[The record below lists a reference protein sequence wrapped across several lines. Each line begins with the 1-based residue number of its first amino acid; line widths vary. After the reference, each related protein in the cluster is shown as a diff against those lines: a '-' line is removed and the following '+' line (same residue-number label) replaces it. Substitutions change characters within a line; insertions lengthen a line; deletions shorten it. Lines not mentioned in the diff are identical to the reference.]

1 MPEHP
6 VLAAAQ
12 QFRAAALAR
21 ERQASSRLVQ
31 TYGRAYTRLSPA
43 IEALSQRIAR
53 MDAPGPSVASL
64 TRLDSLR
71 SLRSQVEN
79 EIARFGTYADTEIS
93 RGATEAIAAGLKDSR
108 AMAAASMGNGGPGQ
122 RALITAWDMLP
133 TESVETMLG
142 FLADD
147 SPLHTALTKR
157 LGPAVAQRMSDA
169 LVDGIVL
176 GMNPRRVA
184 EIVRRELGVGLSW
197 ALTTARTA
205 QLYAYREATRANY
218 MANSHIV
225 SGWTWLSALD
235 RRTCMSCINMHGS
248 VHPVT
253 ESLNDHHSGRCVPV
267 ANVRQATTLGLPRPE
282 IEPGEQWFG
291 RQPAAVQRQMMG
303 PGMYKAWKA
312 GKVAFAD
319 LSQPYSDPVYG
330 EMLREAS
337 LVGLLGN
344 EAKQYYTRQK
354 VAR

>member
-1 MPEHP
+1 MPDHP

-12 QFRAAALAR
+12 QFRVAALAR
-21 ERQASSRLVQ
+21 ERQAASRLVQ
-31 TYGRAYTRLSPA
+31 TYGRAYAKMGDSIKALEHQIIGLDDPNRTDVTRLA
-43 IEALSQRIAR
+43 
-53 MDAPGPSVASL
+53 SV
-64 TRLDSLR
+64 R
-71 SLRSQVEN
+71 SLRRQVEA
-79 EIARFGTYADTEIS
+79 EITRFAAYADTEIS

-108 AMAAASMGNGGPGQ
+108 AMAAASMGNSGPGQ

-142 FLADD
+142 FLSDD

-176 GMNPRRVA
+176 GMNPRKVA

-235 RRTCMSCINMHGS
+235 RRTCMSCINQHGS
-248 VHPVT
+248 VHPVS
-253 ESLNDHHSGRCVPV
+253 ESLNDHHNGRCVAIP
-267 ANVRQATTLGLPRPE
+267 NVRQAAALGLPRPE
-282 IEPGEQWFG
+282 IEPGEQWFR
-291 RQPAAVQRQMMG
+291 RQSEPMQRQMMG
-303 PGMYKAWKA
+303 PGMFDAWLA
-312 GKVAFAD
+312 GKVAFGD
-319 LSQPYSDPVYG
+319 LSQPYNDPVYG

-337 LVGLLGN
+337 LKGLLTGK
-344 EAKQYYTRQK
+344 AKGRTLTFGTPQQP
-354 VAR
+354 